1 MLIKESQLRAI
12 IREELLKSLDKKTI
26 SEGFMQDFA
35 EEYGRLGL
43 KGAIAVSLFSMAA
56 ACNKLDIDTN
66 SMDNPAAAEKTVV
79 TATNHNW
86 NKADLK
92 KTIKGA
98 EDLLKQLKGDKKP
111 SEAKQA
117 IIESIETHLKV
128 IKASLERI
136 KNFKVIGEKDA
147 RALSEIEGAM
157 AMYQSA
163 LKPNIDLGGPEPIG
177 VFPEFQK

>member
-86 NKADLK
+86 NKADLRTDSNVK
-92 KTIKGA
+92 
-98 EDLLKQLKGDKKP
+98 EKKP
-111 SEAKQA
+111 
-117 IIESIETHLKV
+117 
-128 IKASLERI
+128 
-136 KNFKVIGEKDA
+136 
-147 RALSEIEGAM
+147 
-157 AMYQSA
+157 
-163 LKPNIDLGGPEPIG
+163 
-177 VFPEFQK
+177 